1 MQSAKKKSK
10 KDKSTAPERG
20 QSINRE
26 DITMQDFQRTYM
38 DYNKEER
45 MDSNNIKGIIAA
57 VALFAMYAF
66 VSTMDYQDCL
76 RGAIS
81 C

>member
-1 MQSAKKKSK
+1 
-10 KDKSTAPERG
+10 
-20 QSINRE
+20 
-26 DITMQDFQRTYM
+26 MQDFQRTYM

>member
-1 MQSAKKKSK
+1 
-10 KDKSTAPERG
+10 
-20 QSINRE
+20 
-26 DITMQDFQRTYM
+26 M

-45 MDSNNIKGIIAA
+45 MDSNDNIKGIIAA
-57 VALFAMYAF
+57 VVLFAMYAF

-76 RGAIS
+76 RGATS

>member
-1 MQSAKKKSK
+1 MS
-10 KDKSTAPERG
+10 DLY
-20 QSINRE
+20 
-26 DITMQDFQRTYM
+26 QRTYM

-76 RGAIS
+76 RGATS

>member
-1 MQSAKKKSK
+1 MYNVSFTLGSL
-10 KDKSTAPERG
+10 
-20 QSINRE
+20 INQTE
-26 DITMQDFQRTYM
+26 ATKMNDLYQRTYM

-45 MDSNNIKGIIAA
+45 MDSDNIKGIIAGI
-57 VALFAMYAF
+57 VLFAMYAF

-76 RGAIS
+76 RGATS

>member
-1 MQSAKKKSK
+1 MN
-10 KDKSTAPERG
+10 DLY
-20 QSINRE
+20 
-26 DITMQDFQRTYM
+26 QRTYM

-45 MDSNNIKGIIAA
+45 MDSDNTKGIIAGI
-57 VALFAMYAF
+57 VLFAMYAF

-76 RGAIS
+76 RGATS